1 MRFLFLSNWPIR
13 RKNSRNH
20 SLVNWEIR
28 FLNFSWSTQEWQDL
42 PKSKM
47 FVMFLI
53 KSNNE
58 YDCGDN
64 RNRITAINVSKKLC
78 RHELNCNKK
87 YSSMYVAKG
96 LLKGLTSSFTS
107 DSLNVILLYSEDLN
121 NNPHQ
126 IHDYHILFTIF

>member
-1 MRFLFLSNWPIR
+1 
-13 RKNSRNH
+13 
-20 SLVNWEIR
+20 
-28 FLNFSWSTQEWQDL
+28 
-42 PKSKM
+42 
-47 FVMFLI
+47 MFLI

-107 DSLNVILLYSEDLN
+107 DSLNVILLYSRVAGQYLDCLTKLTGY
-121 NNPHQ
+121 
-126 IHDYHILFTIF
+126 II